1 LTLVRLR
8 AIFFDVGETLVNE
21 EGYWHAVAGLA
32 GLEPH
37 VVCAALGVSIARGE
51 DHSALWRHL
60 GVPRPD
66 AVSELVYDVN
76 DLYPDAV
83 PCLHAMR
90 DLGLFVGIVGNQSTA
105 MERWAREQG
114 LPADLIASSAGW
126 RVSKPARGFFE
137 RIVREANAAPEQ
149 VAYVGDRVDFDVI
162 PAAEAG
168 LLAVHIRRGPW
179 GWLQS
184 GSERATI
191 RIDTLA
197 ELPEAIGA

>member
-1 LTLVRLR
+1 VTLR
-8 AIFFDVGETLVNE
+8 AVFFDVGETLVNE
-21 EGYWHAVAGLA
+21 EGYWHAAAGLA

-37 VVCAALGVSIARGE
+37 VVCAALGFAIARGE

-83 PCLHAMR
+83 PCLLAMR
-90 DLGLFVGIVGNQSTA
+90 ERGLFVGIVGNQSTA
-105 MERWAREQG
+105 MERWARDQE

-137 RIVREANAAPEQ
+137 RIVREVDEAPGQ
-149 VAYVGDRVDFDVI
+149 IAYVGDRVDFDII
-162 PAAEAG
+162 PAADAG
-168 LLAVHIRRGPW
+168 LVAVHIRRGPW
-179 GWLQS
+179 GWLQPGTQRAAFRI
-184 GSERATI
+184 GS
-191 RIDTLA
+191 LA
-197 ELPEAIGA
+197 ELPEVIDA